1 MRIAVFC
8 SASET
13 VSPML
18 LAEMERV
25 GETLAQDGHTVVYG
39 GANCGC
45 MGSLANGVLRK
56 KGRLIGVVPEM
67 DFMLGLVQEG
77 LTERHPVPTLS
88 SRKEMMISMADA
100 FLVYPG
106 GLGTLDEALEVL
118 ALKSAGSLQKP
129 VLFYNFLGIWSPF
142 LESLELL
149 VESRL
154 IRHKLSELFEVLD
167 KPESLSENLKR

>member
-1 MRIAVFC
+1 MKIAVFC
-8 SASET
+8 SASDA

-18 LAEMERV
+18 LSEMEKV
-25 GETLAQDGHTVVYG
+25 GEVLAEDGHAIVYG

-45 MGSLANGVLRK
+45 MGALANGVLRK
-56 KGRLIGVVPEM
+56 KGQLIGVVPEM
-67 DFMLGLVQEG
+67 DFMMGLVQEG
-77 LTERHPVPTLS
+77 LTERHAVPTLS
-88 SRKEMMISMADA
+88 ARKEVMNSMADA

-129 VLFYNFLGIWSPF
+129 VVFYNFLGIWTPF

-154 IRHKLSELFEVLD
+154 IRPKLDELFRVLD
-167 KPESLSENLKR
+167 KPEALRENFKE